1 MGKNWRV
8 IDLLKTTENYF
19 SEKGIENPRLNA
31 ELLLGDALK
40 MERVELYM
48 AYERPLSKNEL
59 DSFREKVKRRGA
71 REPLQYIIG
80 STEFMGFPF
89 KVNRHV
95 LIPRPETE
103 ILVETIIA
111 MKDKIGENAV
121 FLDVGTGS
129 GCIPVSLAKLWPSAK
144 YFAVDISADALGV
157 ALENARLNG
166 LEADIYPID
175 KMQSIQKEGLIF
187 MQYDIF
193 KEITAPVM
201 QNITV
206 LISNP
211 PYIGQA
217 EMKSLPPEV
226 RDYEPAISLTDN
238 NNGLTFYKR
247 IFDMASGDYFP
258 NLNYL
263 FFEMSGSQQQQ
274 IRQLAAQYKFNKTEI
289 REDLTG
295 IERVLIIKVK

>member
-59 DSFREKVKRRGA
+59 DNFREKVKRRGA

-111 MKDKIGENAV
+111 MKDKIGRNAV

-175 KMQSIQKEGLIF
+175 EMQSAQKEGLIF

-193 KEITAPVM
+193 KEITAPIM

-247 IFDMASGDYFP
+247 IFDMAAGDYFP

-263 FFEMSGSQQQQ
+263 FFEMSGSQQKE